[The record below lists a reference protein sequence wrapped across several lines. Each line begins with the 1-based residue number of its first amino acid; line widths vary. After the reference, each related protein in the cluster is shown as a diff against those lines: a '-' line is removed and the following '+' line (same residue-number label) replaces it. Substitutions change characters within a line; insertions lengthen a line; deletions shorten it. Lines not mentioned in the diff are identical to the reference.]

1 MSRVSQIKA
10 PPPPAPRPEFPTAV
24 DRATAAM
31 DASVDAPLGP
41 VLIDG
46 VVYLRQ
52 AVDGPTVSLGL
63 MM

>member
-1 MSRVSQIKA
+1 
-10 PPPPAPRPEFPTAV
+10 
-24 DRATAAM
+24 
-31 DASVDAPLGP
+31 

-52 AVDGPTVSLGL
+52 TVDGPTVSLGL